1 MLAGCWHRAGC
12 ADGAGLAGV
21 NGVALPPS
29 LYEAPAA
36 LGSVCCWL
44 LEETGAEETNQH
56 PAQAQVSTSS
66 PSTGTQLGH
75 MGPGAGLG
83 AGRHCSP
90 GGGDR
95 IMYWGQHPW
104 KHCRALETHG
114 DVGVCPSGA
123 QDLKKSQCPSLP
135 SVKWGWMHC

>member
-1 MLAGCWHRAGC
+1 MLAGCWHRARC

-90 GGGDR
+90 GGG
-95 IMYWGQHPW
+95 
-104 KHCRALETHG
+104 
-114 DVGVCPSGA
+114 
-123 QDLKKSQCPSLP
+123 
-135 SVKWGWMHC
+135 